1 MQTRDLLVL
10 LPSKP
15 SDDPRSEISTRLHGF
30 TSDIARQVEGM
41 PNIVLGS
48 ASSRG
53 LIQTINPTLE
63 QFRRA
68 IRSTAPNFRPFEKGD
83 VYRKHLHEAS
93 FLRSEEGGE
102 CEDEASDTENEDEAS
117 DSEDEDGDDVL
128 VSLQRKRKRLGK
140 NCSKIYIDEVLE
152 AAQL

>member
-10 LPSKP
+10 LPPKP

-30 TSDIARQVEGM
+30 TSAIARQVEGM

-48 ASSRG
+48 AFSRG
-53 LIQTINPTLE
+53 LIQTINPSLE

-68 IRSTAPNFRPFEKGD
+68 IRCTAPNFRPFEKGD
-83 VYRKHLHEAS
+83 VHHKHLHEAS
-93 FLRSEEGGE
+93 FLRSEGGD
-102 CEDEASDTENEDEAS
+102 CEDEASDTE
-117 DSEDEDGDDVL
+117 DEDDHVL
-128 VSLQRKRKRLGK
+128 ALISGPPQRKRKRVGK
-140 NCSKIYIDEVLE
+140 TRSKIYIDEVLE

>member
-1 MQTRDLLVL
+1 MMQTRDLLVL
-10 LPSKP
+10 LPPKP

-30 TSDIARQVEGM
+30 TSAIARQVEGM

-48 ASSRG
+48 TSSRG
-53 LIQTINPTLE
+53 LIQTINPSLE

-83 VYRKHLHEAS
+83 VHHKHLHEAS

-102 CEDEASDTENEDEAS
+102 CEDEASDTED
-117 DSEDEDGDDVL
+117 DDDDDVL
-128 VSLQRKRKRLGK
+128 ALTSGPLQRKRKRLGK
-140 NCSKIYIDEVLE
+140 TRSKIYIDEVFE

>member
-30 TSDIARQVEGM
+30 TSDIARQVEGT

-48 ASSRG
+48 ASLLTSRG
-53 LIQTINPTLE
+53 LIQTINPNLE
-63 QFRRA
+63 QFWRA

-83 VYRKHLHEAS
+83 VHHKHLHEAS

-102 CEDEASDTENEDEAS
+102 CEDEASDTENED
-117 DSEDEDGDDVL
+117 GDDV
-128 VSLQRKRKRLGK
+128 SGTCSPPQRKRKRLG
-140 NCSKIYIDEVLE
+140 NRSKIYIDEVLE